1 MISFRF
7 EDDVSVQS
15 EGCVALY
22 LMFGHKGEFCQE
34 IKSVAIE
41 MKIHDLLFSIIDYFR
56 IDDEVTILAQQC
68 LFELT
73 TKQLCKDVIL
83 QRACFLDYLKC
94 AEYMINLGA
103 DVDAGIP
110 NYSPLCIAA
119 LNGNLKILELLLK
132 YGASEAQVALT
143 LSLKENRFDIAGV
156 LLRHIGYEK
165 ESGLVSWSNMNIKA
179 LNPELLFSTLTHA
192 NSGNSEF
199 RSEITT
205 LSKLPLRRSKE
216 SSFTVDDESPHRS
229 SQHRWRSNT
238 VLHEEHFSNPRGI
251 RKKSASGVVLPY
263 NTLDPR
269 LERSNLQEKHVI
281 LTSSTEEWFYPGH
294 PDAEVFSDPNKEI
307 GIFLSPQDKSITPA
321 LFERIQTPIRR
332 CFTEDLTVCKKS
344 RCISLSH
351 LNPNDFGKPSKV
363 KRNSPAR
370 QTASRR
376 SLTDD
381 QTVRKK
387 ARYIH
392 LSRVNPN
399 EQDSPSKQWTVSL
412 FPSFQEKTEDAIKLL
427 DISHNHISD
436 LNDLMDS
443 PTARIID
450 FLGSIENLDLSNNLL
465 TDLPG
470 SLCSSLP
477 HLKALH
483 AANNGLSKLPYKL
496 LKNQKLQL
504 LDISNNKISDIDSSL
519 VPVTLSLLTLD
530 LSKNN
535 LREFPSWVYDSFPRL
550 HRLFLSHNEI
560 REIPATAHGLRSLK
574 ELSMRYNYLTKITE
588 AFINQCTA
596 LEKIDFSHNQLF
608 TLPNYTPNTLSRLSH
623 IRLSNN
629 KLEEKKPFYIP
640 RILLSVPSLQ
650 FLDISYNRITQLPE
664 LQYWSSRELR
674 ELVFSNNRICKM
686 NLNKTVGKIWPKLSR
701 LDLSHNKLDCL
712 PSHIGYITT
721 LCSLDVSHNP
731 ISVLPDEIGRLTK
744 LFDFPLDGLRLQ
756 HEPAVLKGTPQD
768 VVSFFGSKLK
778 QAVPYRRIK
787 LMLVG
792 LAGRGKTSLMRQL
805 KTMRHPK
812 TDVAT
817 VGIEVNDWNLKP
829 PRQKMGKKYPS
840 FVVDTW
846 DFAGQEDFYSTHQY
860 FLSPRALYLAVYD
873 VSRGI
878 EEINTLTP
886 WLLNI
891 QAAAPQSLVILV
903 GTHAD
908 KVPKDHA
915 DTYFKIIIEHISKYL
930 KGPGFPVIRAQA
942 IVNCMRE
949 NLGMESLREQIYEII
964 SNFTYRG
971 QPIIEQ
977 MVPKSY
983 VELQD
988 LIKLQAKQM
997 SSLNKVPIV
1006 SKKRLWQITVDSGV
1020 QMDQDEF
1027 ARATK
1032 FLSETGNS
1040 LLNSKMFL

>member
-7 EDDVSVQS
+7 EDDLSVQS

-22 LMFGHKGEFCQE
+22 LMFGHKGELCQE

-41 MKIHDLLFSIIDYFR
+41 MKIHDLLFSIIEYFR

-73 TKQLCKDVIL
+73 TKQLCKDVVL

-94 AEYMINLGA
+94 AEYMISLGA

-119 LNGNLKILELLLK
+119 LNGNIKLLELLLK
-132 YGASEAQVALT
+132 HDASEAPVALS
-143 LSLKENRFDIAGV
+143 LSLEENRFDIAGV

-165 ESGLVSWSNMNIKA
+165 ESGLISWSNMNIKE
-179 LNPELLFSTLTHA
+179 LNPELLFATLTHA
-192 NSGNSEF
+192 SSDDIKFQSETVL
-199 RSEITT
+199 TT
-205 LSKLPLRRSKE
+205 LRKFEFRRSKASSFNESPRRSINADE
-216 SSFTVDDESPHRS
+216 SSLRS
-229 SQHRWRSNT
+229 SQNRWHSDT
-238 VLHEEHFSNPRGI
+238 DLQEEVSSDPHGKRTKSFSGAI
-251 RKKSASGVVLPY
+251 LPY
-263 NTLDPR
+263 NTLDLR
-269 LERSNLQEKHVI
+269 LARRNSQDRHVI
-281 LTSSTEEWFYPGH
+281 VTSSTEEWFYPGH

-307 GIFLSPQDKSITPA
+307 GIFLSPQDKSITPE
-321 LFERIQTPIRR
+321 LFVRTKTPIRR
-332 CFTEDLTVCKKS
+332 CLTDDLTVCKKS

-351 LNPNDFGKPSKV
+351 LNPNDFGKPSKI

-370 QTASRR
+370 QR
-376 SLTDD
+376 
-381 QTVRKK
+381 
-387 ARYIH
+387 
-392 LSRVNPN
+392 
-399 EQDSPSKQWTVSL
+399 TVSCL
-412 FPSFQEKTEDAIKLL
+412 ARFQEKTEVAIKLL

-443 PTARIID
+443 PTAHIID
-450 FLGSIENLDLSNNLL
+450 FLGSIENLDLSNNVL

-496 LKNQKLQL
+496 LTNQKLQL

-701 LDLSHNKLDCL
+701 LDLSHNKLDFL

-731 ISVLPDEIGRLTK
+731 ISVLPDEIGRLTN

-908 KVPKDHA
+908 KVAKDHA

-949 NLGMESLREQIYEII
+949 NLGIESLREQIYEII

-997 SSLNKVPIV
+997 SSLNKLPIV

-1040 LLNSKMFL
+1040 LVYSKWYFP